1 MLLLCSHAADEAEM
15 RDKARFI
22 LNDLQPPITSEET
35 IQATREELVA
45 NAQVRAV
52 QEMGY

>member
-1 MLLLCSHAADEAEM
+1 MRSDAADEADL

-22 LNDLQPPITSEET
+22 LNDLQPPVASEET

-45 NAQVRAV
+45 NAQVCLCF
-52 QEMGY
+52 